1 MCVGCGKMGHFKK
14 VCHSK
19 RSRAVNK
26 KELETSQKY
35 SEGEIET
42 VSIDSV
48 HMNKNCSLLMTEL
61 EMCAGDNKI
70 IIPYK

>member
-1 MCVGCGKMGHFKK
+1 MGHFKK

-26 KELETSQKY
+26 IELETSQEY
-35 SEGEIET
+35 SKGEIET

-48 HMNKNCSLLMTEL
+48 HMNKSWSLLTAEL
-61 EMCAGDNKI
+61 ETCAGNN
-70 IIPYK
+70 

>member
-1 MCVGCGKMGHFKK
+1 MGHFKK

-19 RSRAVNK
+19 RSRAVN
-26 KELETSQKY
+26 EMEQETSREY

-48 HMNKNCSLLMTEL
+48 HMNKN
-61 EMCAGDNKI
+61 
-70 IIPYK
+70 